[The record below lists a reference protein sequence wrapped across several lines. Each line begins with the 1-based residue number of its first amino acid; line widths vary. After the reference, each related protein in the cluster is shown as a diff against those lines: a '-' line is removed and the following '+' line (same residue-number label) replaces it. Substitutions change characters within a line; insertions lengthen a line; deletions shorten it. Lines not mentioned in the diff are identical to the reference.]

1 MHRTAFPADSES
13 ACREI
18 IEAVRAKHHKARH
31 HVWAYSLLAQDTVRS
46 YYEKIGAEYVAALD
60 DMLVLDAA
68 ICNTDR
74 HYGNIQ

>member
-1 MHRTAFPADSES
+1 L
-13 ACREI
+13 
-18 IEAVRAKHHKARH
+18 
-31 HVWAYSLLAQDTVRS
+31 AYRLLAQDAVRS

-68 ICNTDR
+68 ICNTDQ